1 MLKQEHGIEPT
12 EAWLKDWLVS
22 SCDLIDRYQPSSL
35 FFDWW
40 VSYKDFRPYMKKFL
54 AYYYN
59 RSVEWGKEVCVYYKS
74 DAVMY
79 NCAIFDRE
87 RGQLENISPYIWQGE
102 TSTAYNA
109 WSYCTTNHFKKPE
122 IIACNFL
129 DVISKNGCF
138 VLNLGPKAD
147 GTFCEQ
153 EQNIISEIG
162 KWTKK
167 NEEAIWGTQPYKV
180 FGEGKKQKGGS
191 FTEHFSYT
199 SKDYRFTCNTGA
211 VYAFAL
217 KPYAKSEFKIK
228 SLADSM
234 DLFHCV
240 IKDVSVLGS
249 DEKVR
254 FTQNKKYLT
263 IKLSEKVNETMTICF
278 KIELD

>member
-1 MLKQEHGIEPT
+1 M
-12 EAWLKDWLVS
+12 
-22 SCDLIDRYQPSSL
+22 
-35 FFDWW
+35 
-40 VSYKDFRPYMKKFL
+40 
-54 AYYYN
+54 
-59 RSVEWGKEVCVYYKS
+59 
-74 DAVMY
+74 
-79 NCAIFDRE
+79 
-87 RGQLENISPYIWQGE
+87 
-102 TSTAYNA
+102 
-109 WSYCTTNHFKKPE
+109 
-122 IIACNFL
+122 
-129 DVISKNGCF
+129 
-138 VLNLGPKAD
+138 LNLGPKAD

-263 IKLSEKVNETMTICF
+263 IKLSEKVNETMPICF
-278 KIELD
+278 KIEVD